1 MDAGVTP
8 LPSILDKPL
17 TKLTEEDISQ
27 LTREDCRKYLKEKG
41 MRRPSWNKSQAI
53 QQVISLK
60 SLLETSENSGP
71 GTFRNILVSKP
82 QTSPSPLPSLVPAT
96 LNSSDSVKEASGDAD
111 NNIASDSVEGTVPRR
126 VNDSPRS
133 AQLDSQAEEA
143 DYNVSASRSP
153 GAVHGSIGQL
163 TIFYSGKVNVYDG
176 VPPDKARAIMHLAA
190 SPILVSLDD
199 TISGTAALPFPCHLR
214 IPGNILIPSG
224 ATVSPTTQ
232 TENRTEH
239 LQQCR
244 EKGNMIHDREGQASQ
259 KVSLQRYLEKRKD
272 SYFK

>member
-1 MDAGVTP
+1 MLFYCVNLGTN
-8 LPSILDKPL
+8 LLLD
-17 TKLTEEDISQ
+17 
-27 LTREDCRKYLKEKG
+27 CG
-41 MRRPSWNKSQAI
+41 N
-53 QQVISLK
+53 
-60 SLLETSENSGP
+60 
-71 GTFRNILVSKP
+71 
-82 QTSPSPLPSLVPAT
+82 
-96 LNSSDSVKEASGDAD
+96 
-111 NNIASDSVEGTVPRR
+111 
-126 VNDSPRS
+126 
-133 AQLDSQAEEA
+133 
-143 DYNVSASRSP
+143 RSP

-244 EKGNMIHDREGQASQ
+244 EKGNMIHDRGKNFGLDCYSEECWVLQDVIVAFFQGDEHESLFRDVGGSFHFP
-259 KVSLQRYLEKRKD
+259 VS
-272 SYFK
+272 S